1 MVSSRSVVA
10 AVCVAAAGVF
20 SAPGLAAAQPAP
32 PPPPPPPPNV
42 NAYALANPA
51 DFAVYQGSA
60 YAFSTAGLTC
70 MVQRSGP
77 YGCSGLL
84 PGAPNGANLVS
95 GRSGTVPGFGTARQ
109 PIVTEPVNALTPNT
123 RISFGTVSC
132 GGDGVTTACV
142 DGMNQSGFVITPG
155 ATWVVNPV
163 NPLVARPE
171 GTNPYFN

>member
-20 SAPGLAAAQPAP
+20 GASGVAAAQPAP

-42 NAYALANPA
+42 NAYAPANPQ
-51 DFAVYQGSA
+51 DFAVYGGSS
-60 YAFSTAGLTC
+60 YAFTTAGLTC

-77 YGCSGLL
+77 YGCSGVL

-95 GRSGTVPGFGTARQ
+95 GRSGVVPGFGSVGG
-109 PIVTEPVNALTPNT
+109 PIVTEPVNALPPNT

-132 GGDGVTTACV
+132 GGDGTTTACV
-142 DGMNQSGFVITPG
+142 DSVNQSGFVVSPG
-155 ATWVVNPV
+155 ATWVVNQV